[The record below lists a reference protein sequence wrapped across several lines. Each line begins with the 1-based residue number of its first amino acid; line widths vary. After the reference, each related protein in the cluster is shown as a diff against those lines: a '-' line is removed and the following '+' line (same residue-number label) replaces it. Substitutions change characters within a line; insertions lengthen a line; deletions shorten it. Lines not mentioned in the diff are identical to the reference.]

1 MRAAEKIEAE
11 ASRWLAVRDARPPTP
26 EDDAAFDRWID
37 ADIRHRVAYLR
48 LESAWR
54 RADRLHE
61 LQPLDRRVDA
71 DLLRAHGRRS
81 RWPLAMAA
89 SVVLALVVGSV
100 FFARASFGWEHYE
113 TKVGCF
119 SRIVLDDGSV
129 IDLNTNSELRVRMGR
144 GQREVQLV
152 RGEGRFQV
160 AHDTQRPFVVSAG
173 DAAVRAVGTA
183 FSVRLRDSAQVEVL
197 VAEGAVQI
205 DTSHALQAPPVHAGE
220 AAVLHSDHIAV
231 SRVEPQQLERRFA
244 WTAGQ
249 IQLRGETLEEAV
261 SEFNRYNRRQ
271 LRLADA
277 RLADLRVGGTFS
289 ATDPDSFAAA
299 LASTFGV
306 RVDTAQPDAII
317 LRSP

>member
-1 MRAAEKIEAE
+1 MPNLKLSRDGAVATVTIDRAEKLNA
-11 ASRWLAVRDARPPTP
+11 L
-26 EDDAAFDRWID
+26 DAATLDE
-37 ADIRHRVAYLR
+37 
-48 LESAWR
+48 LEATFG
-54 RADRLHE
+54 ALH
-61 LQPLDRRVDA
+61 
-71 DLLRAHGRRS
+71 
-81 RWPLAMAA
+81 
-89 SVVLALVVGSV
+89 
-100 FFARASFGWEHYE
+100 
-113 TKVGCF
+113 
-119 SRIVLDDGSV
+119 
-129 IDLNTNSELRVRMGR
+129 
-144 GQREVQLV
+144 
-152 RGEGRFQV
+152 
-160 AHDTQRPFVVSAG
+160 G